1 MTAVDQVKHAID
13 IVDLI
18 SEYVPLRKAGRNFKG
33 LCPFHTEKTP
43 SFVVFPETQGW
54 HCFGACSTGGDI
66 FSFVM
71 KRENMTFPEALAMLA
86 ERAGIELRPLD
97 QATLQEQDSLDRLR
111 AVNAATAQFYHQILM
126 EKGQGEPG
134 RHYLEHRGVKRETM
148 ATYQLGYAPQEWH
161 ALEHELERQKFDL
174 DTCLEAG
181 VLSRNERGQIYDRF
195 RGRVLFPIR
204 DAQGRVIG
212 FGGRTLGEDIPK
224 YLNTPQTPLFD
235 KSSILYGID
244 LARPAIRESGAAV
257 LVEGYMDV
265 IIPYQEGIRNLVASM
280 GTALTEQHFRTLRRS
295 VKTLILALDPDEAG
309 IHAVER
315 GAETARQH
323 LQQEVRPV
331 LTARGM
337 VRYEAQL
344 DAEVRVMALPDG
356 LDPDELVLRDRELW
370 FKALEDAKPVTDFLL
385 ELYAGQ
391 VDLATAKGKTTLV
404 ERMLPILAA
413 MPSSVEQ
420 THYLQRLAQTVRSDE
435 TAIRRDLDRHLRQ
448 ARAQRQRR
456 DRWQRERAAQEQ
468 ADQAPREDPRALR
481 PPPSSEPLEPLGL
494 AGEDRCL
501 ALLLRFPRL
510 LVPVEDPRLHDAGN
524 EQISTPVAPIL
535 RPDELRNAENQQ
547 LLTGLSDLLREQ
559 PDLPTQRIA
568 ESLDSDLRPHVE
580 SLLQRLDQE
589 PQLDAETAL
598 EDLTKSAAR
607 LRKDHLQMLIRE
619 LRFMLQGLPSDES
632 PGSDESS
639 SQIAQL
645 TNTIE
650 RLTREYLAVDQS
662 YHAATLQGRSRKEHA
677 N

>member
-1 MTAVDQVKHAID
+1 MTAVDEVKRAID

-18 SEYVPLRKAGRNFKG
+18 SEYVPLRKAGRNYKG

-43 SFVVFPETQGW
+43 SFVVFPDTQGW

-66 FSFVM
+66 FSFIM
-71 KRENMTFPEALAMLA
+71 KRENMTFPEALSVLA

-97 QATLQEQDSLDRLR
+97 QAALQEQDSLDRLR
-111 AVNAATAQFYHQILM
+111 AVNAATAQFYHHILM

-161 ALEHELERQKFDL
+161 ALEQELERQSFDL

-212 FGGRTLGEDIPK
+212 FGGRTLGDDIPK

-244 LARPAIRESGAAV
+244 LARPAIRESGTAV

-356 LDPDELVLRDRELW
+356 LDPDELVLRDRDLW
-370 FKALEDAKPVTDFLL
+370 FKALDEAKPVTDFLL
-385 ELYAGQ
+385 DLYAGQ
-391 VDLATAKGKTTLV
+391 VDLETAKGKTTLV

-420 THYLQRLAQTVRSDE
+420 THYLQRLAQVVRSDE
-435 TAIRRDLDRHLRQ
+435 TAIRRDLDRHQRQ

-456 DRWQRERAAQEQ
+456 ERWQRERQAQEQ
-468 ADQAPREDPRALR
+468 ADQASRENPSAARLR
-481 PPPSSEPLEPLGL
+481 VSSEPVEPLGL

-510 LVPVEDPRLHDAGN
+510 LIPAQDPLLRDATSD
-524 EQISTPVAPIL
+524 QTVAPPEPIL
-535 RPDELRNAENQQ
+535 RPEELRNAENQQ
-547 LLTGLSDLLREQ
+547 LLIGLFALLRDQPELPPEQ
-559 PDLPTQRIA
+559 FAAT
-568 ESLDSDLRPHVE
+568 LDSDLRGHVE
-580 SLLQRLDQE
+580 SLLQRPNEE
-589 PQLDAETAL
+589 PQLDTETTL
-598 EDLTKSAAR
+598 EDLNKNAAR

-619 LRFMLQGLPSDES
+619 LRFMLQALPSDES

-639 SQIAQL
+639 SQITQL
-645 TNTIE
+645 TNAIE
-650 RLTREYLAVDQS
+650 QLTRQYLAVDQS

-677 N
+677 S